1 MMALVRLALRRPI
14 SVAVMSLLMLVLGV
28 LSFEMMNV
36 DIFPAINLPVVLEVW
51 SYPGLSALQIERRMV
66 WISERGASTTV
77 NGIEH
82 IDSASM
88 NGLGILKIYF
98 YPGSD
103 IGGAIAQISSVS
115 ESILS
120 QLPKGTVPPQVISYD
135 AANVPVAQLN
145 IFSDTL
151 AEPQLFD
158 YGLNFI
164 RIQLFTIPGFSSPAP
179 LGGVQRAVMVNL
191 DPTTLYANGLSPADV
206 GNALAAANVVIPS
219 GTAKMGDYEY
229 DVDLNMSPNTVP
241 DFNKLPIK
249 VTDGAPIHVG
259 DVAPVSDTHQPQTNV
274 VRVDGQRGTYLM
286 VIKHPDAS
294 TLTVV
299 DLVKK
304 KVPEILAAAPTGLK
318 MALTFDQS
326 TFVRGALVEVVR
338 ESVIA
343 AVLVA
348 LMVLI
353 FIGSPR
359 SMLIVI
365 TSIPLSILTA
375 IILLKITGQTLNIM
389 TLGGLALAV
398 GMLVDDATV
407 EVENIHRNHAMGKP
421 LLVAIL
427 DGANQI
433 ATPTLVGTLSI
444 CIVFFPVALLSGV
457 AKFLFTPLAFAV
469 VYAMLTSYLLSRTL
483 VTTMAHYLLA
493 QESEE
498 HQGPGRW
505 DRFVRGF
512 DNRFN
517 RFRDRYRELLAMFI
531 ARRTFGLICV
541 AIAVAVSM
549 SLLRVTGEDFFPTV
563 DAGMMRLHVKMPSGT
578 RIEHTEFVVD
588 RLEKDIRSVIPAAEL
603 QGISDNIGLPT
614 SYDLAFY
621 QTDSTGPQDADV
633 LIQMK
638 PKHHPTAMYEDQ
650 VRGLLARDF
659 PQVTGYFQAADI
671 VSQVLNF
678 GLPAAIDTQIS
689 GNDLQRDYKIASRL
703 QQRMRLIP
711 GLVDSR
717 IAEPLDYPAFQVN
730 VDRDRA
736 LELGVTE
743 QDVASSMLTSL
754 SGNSLLQ
761 PDYWLDPKNGVN
773 YTVVS
778 QSPQHF
784 INSVAALENIPIAGS
799 AAQPAPAI
807 NTAGSAFTNPGM
819 TNTAAPADAVTPP
832 SQVLGNVAT
841 IEHDVDPS
849 VIAHY
854 TVQRV
859 MDVNAGV
866 SGRDLGSVTN
876 AVQREIDNLGKL
888 PPGTQITI
896 RGQSQA
902 MKQSFTTLEL
912 GILLAILLVYLLMAA
927 NFQSWLEPLIIMMA
941 VPGALAGV
949 LWMLVI
955 TGTTIN
961 VESLMGAIM
970 AIGVAVANGNL
981 LITFANELREEGYGP
996 VEAAIEAGRIRL
1008 RPILMTALAMILGM
1022 LPMALALGEGA
1033 ELNAPL
1039 GRAVIGGL
1047 IAATAMTLF
1056 VVPAVYSI
1064 FSRTLK
1070 GKKERDAEIEAV
1082 SMPGA

>member
-1 MMALVRLALRRPI
+1 MA
-14 SVAVMSLLMLVLGV
+14 LLMLVLGI
-28 LSFEMMNV
+28 LSFEVMNV

-51 SYPGLSALQIERRMV
+51 NYPGLSALQIERRMV
-66 WISERGASTTV
+66 WISERAASTTV

-82 IDSASM
+82 IDSESM

-120 QLPKGTVPPQVISYD
+120 QLPRGTVPPQIISYD

-145 IFSDTL
+145 IFSETL
-151 AEPQLFD
+151 TEPQLFD

-191 DPTTLYANGLSPADV
+191 DPTTLYSNGLSPADV

-241 DFNKLPIK
+241 EFNRLPIK
-249 VTDGAPIHVG
+249 VTNGAPIHVG

-274 VRVDGQRGTYLM
+274 VRVNGRRGTYLM
-286 VIKHPDAS
+286 VIKHADAS

-299 DLVKK
+299 DNVKQK
-304 KVPEILAAAPTGLK
+304 IPQILAAAPKGLQ
-318 MALTFDQS
+318 MSLTFDQS

-348 LMVLI
+348 LMVLV

-359 SMLIVI
+359 STLIVI

-375 IILLKITGQTLNIM
+375 IVFLKLSGQTLNIM

-427 DGANQI
+427 DGAHQI

-483 VTTMAHYLLA
+483 VTTMAHHLLA
-493 QESEE
+493 HEPEE
-498 HQGPGRW
+498 HEGPGRW
-505 DRFVRGF
+505 DAFVRWF
-512 DNRFN
+512 NARFN
-517 RFRDRYRELLAMFI
+517 NFRERYRALLAMFI
-531 ARRTFGLICV
+531 ARRTLGLVCV
-541 AIAVAVSM
+541 AIAVAASM
-549 SLLRVTGEDFFPTV
+549 ILLTVAGEDFFPMV

-578 RIEHTEFVVD
+578 RIEHTEFIVD
-588 RLEKDIRSVIPAAEL
+588 RLEKDIRTVIPEAEL
-603 QGISDNIGLPT
+603 QGVSDNIGLPI
-614 SYDLAFY
+614 SYDLAYY

-633 LIQMK
+633 LIQLK
-638 PKHHPTAMYEDQ
+638 PNHHPTAMYENKI
-650 VRGLLARDF
+650 RGLLARDF

-678 GLPAAIDTQIS
+678 GLPAAIDTQIT
-689 GNDLQRDYKIASRL
+689 GNDLQSDYKIASRL
-703 QQRMRLIP
+703 KQRMQFIP
-711 GLVDSR
+711 GLVDVR

-743 QDVASSMLTSL
+743 QEVASSMLTAL

-761 PDYWLDPKNGVN
+761 PDYWLDPVSGVN
-773 YTVVS
+773 YTVIS

-784 INSVAALENIPIAGS
+784 IDSVAALENIPILGS
-799 AAQPAPAI
+799 SASTPATNASAMNI
-807 NTAGSAFTNPGM
+807 STADSGTPGSP
-819 TNTAAPADAVTPP
+819 APADAVTPP

-866 SGRDLGSVTN
+866 SGRDLGSVSN
-876 AVQREIDNLGKL
+876 AVQREINHLGKL

-949 LWMLVI
+949 LWMLVL
-955 TGTTIN
+955 TRTTIN

-1047 IAATAMTLF
+1047 IAATGMTLF

-1064 FSRTLK
+1064 LSRTLK

-1082 SMPGA
+1082 TLPGA